1 MTIPTLGSQELN
13 KTFKESRDDLQKINE
28 QITNMKT
35 DISKKMNIL
44 KYETEFINQKINAIN
59 TGLSIDKTITTF
71 DHTSMGSFNDY
82 GYSVHAKFSKTPI
95 DLFNLKLT
103 SGSSMF
109 RDDIHV
115 SINDIEK
122 DEYRSILMAENN
134 INKTIFFEEMF
145 TDIVTVD
152 VELDRS
158 NILGT
163 TRFNMIEID
172 PYMYGAY
179 DILNIN
185 LFTLDETGEVRKE
198 PDAIISGFNS
208 IGRTRIILPEKKKL
222 QKITIDFKIN
232 FKSLK
237 ADVEVYPFGLK
248 HIYFYE
254 ADFNPSSFVIA
265 ELRSDSFI
273 EYLYDE
279 IKLYTTQGTL
289 DTTIDE
295 HQIEAYTDYVGN
307 TLSGRVYP
315 SNDAVKNRIAKNVKK
330 LYIKIPLVTYNKA
343 TNKIQEYLCLNGIKF
358 NYQIFDEIIL

>member
-1 MTIPTLGSQELN
+1 MAIPTLGSQELN
-13 KTFKESRDDLQKINE
+13 KIHKDSRDELQKVNE
-28 QITNMKT
+28 QIVNIKQ
-35 DISKKMNIL
+35 DISKKLTIL
-44 KYETEFINQKINAIN
+44 KYETEFINQKVNAIN
-59 TGLSIDKTITTF
+59 TGLSIDNTITTF
-71 DHTSMGSFNDY
+71 DHTSIGAFNDY

-109 RDDIHV
+109 RDDIHIKV
-115 SINDIEK
+115 NDVEK
-122 DEYRSILMAENN
+122 DEYKSILMAENN
-134 INKTIFFEEMF
+134 VNKTIFFEEMF
-145 TDIVTVD
+145 NDIVTID

-172 PYMYGAY
+172 PFMYGAY

-185 LFTLDETGEVRKE
+185 LYTLDEAGAVRKE
-198 PDAIISGFNS
+198 PDTVITGFSN
-208 IGRTRIILPEKKKL
+208 IGRTRIILPAKKRL
-222 QKITIDFKIN
+222 HKITIDFKVN

-237 ADVEVYPFGLK
+237 SDIEVYPFGLK

-254 ADFNPSSFVIA
+254 ADFNPNSFVIA
-265 ELRSDSFI
+265 ELRSDKFI
-273 EYLYDE
+273 EYLYDD
-279 IKLYTTQGTL
+279 IKLYTTQGAFE
-289 DTTIDE
+289 TTIDE

-343 TNKIQEYLCLNGIKF
+343 TNKIQDYLCLNGIKF
-358 NYQIFDEIIL
+358 NYQVFDEIIL